1 MNHVNEDDIIDL
13 SSTNQ
18 RLYSSAKRLD
28 SHTEVIMYCTNC
40 GQYLP
45 DDSRFCYDCG
55 ALQQPAATPRQV
67 APIQNQAH
75 SGITCPR
82 CHSTN
87 VNVQVINQVQ
97 LQNVH
102 HGCAWWLFV
111 GWWWIPV
118 KWIFFTVPAL
128 IIKLFKPKK
137 QRIVNHMHST
147 AVCQNCG
154 HNWRV

>member
-1 MNHVNEDDIIDL
+1 
-13 SSTNQ
+13 
-18 RLYSSAKRLD
+18 
-28 SHTEVIMYCTNC
+28 MYCTKC
-40 GQYLP
+40 GRYLP
-45 DDSRFCYDCG
+45 EGSRFCNDCG
-55 ALQQPAATPRQV
+55 TLQQPTAKQQI
-67 APIQNQAH
+67 APVQNTQNTNQNAQPPVTVPVNPAPVGSMPVQNQAH
-75 SGITCPR
+75 NGIMCPR